1 MEHLIHLDTEKKI
14 RHTLSAP
21 FIYSLIFP
29 VVILDF
35 FIEMYHHVCF
45 PLYELDLVNRSAYV
59 KIDRHKL
66 SYLTPKQKINCAYCG
81 YVNGV
86 FAYWVKIA
94 ADTEKY
100 WCGIQHEKDQD
111 FLPPK
116 HHKDFVD
123 FNDPEAF
130 EKRYQTSGEQNNDAL
145 GIEH

>member
-1 MEHLIHLDTEKKI
+1 MEHLINLDVERKI

-21 FIYSLIFP
+21 FIYSLVFP
-29 VVILDF
+29 VILLDI
-35 FIEMYHHVCF
+35 FIEMYHHICF
-45 PLYELDLVNRSAYV
+45 PLYELDLVDRGDYV

-66 SYLTPKQKINCAYCG
+66 SYLTPKQKVNCVYCG

-100 WCGIQHEKDQD
+100 WCGIQHEKNQH
-111 FLPPK
+111 FIEPE
-116 HHKDFVD
+116 HHKDFVPFD
-123 FNDPEAF
+123 DAEAF
-130 EKRYQTSGEQNNDAL
+130 ENRYQSSGDQQSDSL